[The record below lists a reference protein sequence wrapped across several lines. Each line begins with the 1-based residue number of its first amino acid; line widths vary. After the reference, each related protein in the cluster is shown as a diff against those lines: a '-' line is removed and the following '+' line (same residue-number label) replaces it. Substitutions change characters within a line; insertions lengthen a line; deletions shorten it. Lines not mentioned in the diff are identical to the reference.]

1 MGFIPEI
8 TCRHCG
14 KKFSAIHN
22 RCPHCGTRRVKQ
34 SSRAPSTTTSAK
46 QGSSANSRASV
57 NAKWQFIF
65 GCVLVV
71 AVIAAVIVLISASL
85 GAGSKEPVP
94 TPTPSMPVDTPT
106 PTPTPPPTP
115 TPSPTPNVSSI
126 TITWMGNALTE
137 FTQPMG
143 STIDLDAVVYP
154 IEVEAEVEWSS
165 SDEGI
170 FTIDQ
175 NGVLTPVSSGWA
187 NVIAQCGGIT
197 ATCRVYV
204 SG

>member
-34 SSRAPSTTTSAK
+34 SSRAPSTTASAR
-46 QGSSANSRASV
+46 QGTAANSRASV

-85 GAGSKEPVP
+85 GAGGKEPEP
-94 TPTPSMPVDTPT
+94 TPTPTATVTPT
-106 PTPTPPPTP
+106 STPTPPPTP
-115 TPSPTPNVSSI
+115 TPSPTPNVTSI
-126 TITWMGNALTE
+126 TITHLGNAVTE

-143 STIDLDAVVYP
+143 TPIDLVAVVYP
-154 IEVEAEVEWSS
+154 TDVEAEVEWSS
-165 SDEGI
+165 SDESV

-175 NGVLTPVSSGWA
+175 NGHLEPVGPGWA
-187 NVIAQCGGIT
+187 TINVTCGGIT
-197 ATCRVYV
+197 TACRVLV
-204 SG
+204 R

>member
-34 SSRAPSTTTSAK
+34 SSRAPTTTASAR
-46 QGSSANSRASV
+46 QGTSANSRASV

-85 GAGSKEPVP
+85 STGSKEPIP
-94 TPTPSMPVDTPT
+94 TPTPTVTVTPT

-115 TPSPTPNVSSI
+115 TPSPTPNVTSI
-126 TITWMGNALTE
+126 TITYMGNAVTE

-143 STIDLDAVVYP
+143 TTIDLDAVVYP
-154 IEVEAEVEWSS
+154 IDVEAEVEWSS
-165 SDEGI
+165 DNEEV
-170 FTIDQ
+170 FTIDE
-175 NGVLTPVSSGWA
+175 NGVLTPVAPGWGT
-187 NVIAQCGGIT
+187 VIVTCGGIT
-197 ATCRVYV
+197 ASCRVLV
-204 SG
+204 R